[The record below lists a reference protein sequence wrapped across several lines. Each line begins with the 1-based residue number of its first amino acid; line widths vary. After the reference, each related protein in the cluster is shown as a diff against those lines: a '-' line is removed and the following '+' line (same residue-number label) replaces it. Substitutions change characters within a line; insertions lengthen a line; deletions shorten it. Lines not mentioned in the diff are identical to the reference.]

1 LNLSTFKLST
11 LRSKAKGMINSDRLL
26 TTFLDLVQIDNP
38 SGDEAAIAAHV
49 RGLLEAL
56 GLAVEEDGIHNLL
69 ARVPGQGEPLLLN
82 AHMDSVSPCHGVRPL
97 VADGVVRSSG
107 DTVLGA
113 DDLAGVAAIIEGLES
128 TLERGGPHRAAE
140 LLFTVQE
147 EVGLAG
153 AAAFDTAKL
162 RAREGVTLDSGGDF
176 GGITIAAPSQDSLH
190 AVVTGRAAHAG
201 VAPER
206 GLNAIVVAGRGLAA
220 MPLGR
225 IDEETTANIG
235 IIRGGDA
242 TNIVPARVE
251 LWGEA
256 RSQSRE
262 KLAAQV
268 RAMVAALESAAGAA
282 GGSAQ
287 VTVTRKYDAYRLA
300 EDLPIIRRIVA
311 ALGAI
316 GCQPTFHI
324 SGGGSDVNI
333 LSQRGIQIA
342 NVSVGY
348 REIHS
353 TGEYIAVA
361 DLERSA
367 ELVARL
373 LDAGVI

>member
-1 LNLSTFKLST
+1 
-11 LRSKAKGMINSDRLL
+11 MINSDRLL
-26 TTFLDLVQIDNP
+26 ATFLDLVQIDNP
-38 SGDEAAIAAHV
+38 SGGEVAIAAHI
-49 RGLLEAL
+49 RGLLESL
-56 GLAVEEDGIHNLL
+56 GLVVEEDGVHNLL
-69 ARVPGQGEPLLLN
+69 ARVPGQGQPLLLN
-82 AHMDSVSPCHGVRPL
+82 AHMDSVAPCHGVRPL

-113 DDLAGVAAIIEGLES
+113 DDLAGVAAIIEGVRS

-140 LLFTVQE
+140 LLLTVQE
-147 EVGLAG
+147 ETGLLG
-153 AAAFDTAKL
+153 AAAFDTAQL

-176 GGITIAAPSQDSLH
+176 GGITIGAPSQDSLH
-190 AVVTGRAAHAG
+190 AVVIGRAAHAG

-206 GLNAIVVAGRGLAA
+206 GVSAIVVAARALAA

-235 IIRGGDA
+235 IIRGGEA
-242 TNIVPARVE
+242 TNIVTERVE

-256 RSQSRE
+256 RSHSRD

-268 RAMVAALESAAGAA
+268 RAMVDALESAASAA

-287 VTVTRKYDAYRLA
+287 VTITHKYDSYRLA

-311 ALGAI
+311 GLDAI
-316 GCQPTFHI
+316 GYRPTFQI

-333 LSQRGIQIA
+333 LAQRGIQIA

-361 DLERSA
+361 DLQRSA

-373 LDAGVI
+373 LEAEPS

>member
-1 LNLSTFKLST
+1 
-11 LRSKAKGMINSDRLL
+11 MINPDRLL
-26 TTFLDLVQIDNP
+26 ATFLDLVQIDNP
-38 SGDEAAIAAHV
+38 SGGEEAIAAHV
-49 RGLLEAL
+49 RGRLEAL
-56 GLAVEEDGIHNLL
+56 GLEVEEDDLHNLL
-69 ARVPGQGEPLLLN
+69 ARVPGEGEPLLLN
-82 AHMDSVSPCHGVRPL
+82 AHMDSVAPCHGVRPL

-113 DDLAGVAAIIEGLES
+113 DDLAGVAAIIEGVQS
-128 TLERGGPHRAAE
+128 TLERGGSHRAAE

-153 AAAFDTAKL
+153 AAAFDTSKL

-176 GGITIAAPSQDSLH
+176 GGITISAPSQDSLH
-190 AVVTGRAAHAG
+190 AVVIGRAAHAG

-206 GLNAIVVAGRGLAA
+206 GLNAIVVAGRALAA

-242 TNIVPARVE
+242 TNIVPERVQ

-256 RSQSRE
+256 RSHSRE
-262 KLAAQV
+262 KLNAQV
-268 RAMVAALESAAGAA
+268 REMVAVLESAATAA

-287 VTVTRKYDAYRLA
+287 VTVTHKYDAYRLT
-300 EDLPIIRRIVA
+300 EDLPIIRRIVDA
-311 ALGAI
+311 MAAI
-316 GCQPTFHI
+316 GHTPTFQI

-333 LSQRGIQIA
+333 LAQRGIQIA

-348 REIHS
+348 RDIHS

-367 ELVARL
+367 EIVTQL
-373 LDAGVI
+373 LDASTS

>member
-1 LNLSTFKLST
+1 
-11 LRSKAKGMINSDRLL
+11 MINPDRLL
-26 TTFLDLVQIDNP
+26 TTFLDLVRIDNP
-38 SGDEAAIAAHV
+38 SGGEVAIAAHI
-49 RGLLEAL
+49 RGLLKAL
-56 GLAVEEDGIHNLL
+56 GLAVEEDGMHNLL
-69 ARVPGQGEPLLLN
+69 ARVPGQGEPVLLN
-82 AHMDSVSPCHGVRPL
+82 AHMDSVAPCHGVRPI

-113 DDLAGVAAIIEGLES
+113 DDLAGVAAIVEGVRS

-147 EVGLAG
+147 EIGLAG
-153 AAAFDTAKL
+153 AAGFDTGRL
-162 RAREGVTLDSGGDF
+162 RARMGVTLDSGGDF
-176 GGITIAAPSQDSLH
+176 GGITIGAPSQDSLH

-206 GLNAIVVAGRGLAA
+206 GVSAIVVAARALAA

-225 IDEETTANIG
+225 IDAETTANIG
-235 IIRGGDA
+235 VIRGGAA
-242 TNIVPARVE
+242 TNIVPERVE

-256 RSQSRE
+256 RSHNQE

-268 RAMVAALESAAGAA
+268 RAMTAALESAAREA
-282 GGSAQ
+282 GGDAR
-287 VTVTRKYDAYRLA
+287 VEITHKYDAYRLA
-300 EDLPIIRRIVA
+300 EDLPIIQRIVT
-311 ALGAI
+311 ALRAI
-316 GCQPTFHI
+316 GCEPVFQI

-333 LSQRGIQIA
+333 LAQRGLQIA

-373 LDAGVI
+373 LGVDPN

>member
-1 LNLSTFKLST
+1 
-11 LRSKAKGMINSDRLL
+11 MINPDRLL
-26 TTFLDLVQIDNP
+26 ATFLDLVQIDNP
-38 SGDEAAIAAHV
+38 SGGEAAIAAHI

-56 GLAVEEDGIHNLL
+56 GLAVEQDGIHNLL

-82 AHMDSVSPCHGVRPL
+82 AHMDSVAPCRGVRPL

-113 DDLAGVAAIIEGLES
+113 DDLAGVAAIIEGVRS
-128 TLERGGPHRAAE
+128 TLERGGPQRAAE

-147 EVGLAG
+147 EIGLSG
-153 AAAFDTAKL
+153 AAAFDATKL
-162 RAREGVTLDSGGDF
+162 RAREGVTFDSGGDF
-176 GGITIAAPSQDSLH
+176 GGITIGAPSQDSLH

-206 GLNAIVVAGRGLAA
+206 GIIAIVVAAQALAA

-242 TNIVPARVE
+242 TNIVPERVE

-256 RSQSRE
+256 RSHSRE

-268 RAMVAALESAAGAA
+268 QAMVAALETAASAA
-282 GGSAQ
+282 GGSAH
-287 VTVTRKYDAYRLA
+287 VTVTHKYDAYRLA

-311 ALGAI
+311 SMRAI
-316 GCQPTFHI
+316 GYRPTFQI

-333 LSQRGIQIA
+333 LAQRGIQIA

-353 TGEYIAVA
+353 TGEFIAVA

-367 ELVARL
+367 QLVARL
-373 LDAGVI
+373 LDADAS